1 MSKVAVLGSGGW
13 GLALSMM
20 AYKCG
25 HDVTVWSLF
34 PEEIAALEREREHKK
49 LLPGVKLPEGIV
61 FTSRL
66 EDIAG
71 AQLVVLAVPSTAVRN
86 AAKLAGPFI
95 SRGAVV
101 INVAKGLEA
110 GTNKRLSE
118 VVAEELGPVRLV
130 QLSGPSHAEEVARG
144 LPTACVA
151 ASTDRDAAELVQDS
165 FMNPMFRLYTSS
177 DLLGVEL
184 GGALKNVIALAAGI
198 SDGMGYGDN
207 TKAALMTR
215 GITEIARLGTKLG
228 GLRETFGG
236 LSGIG
241 DLIVTCTSMHSRNR
255 RAGILI
261 GQGLSPEK
269 AVEQV
274 GTVEGY
280 RTAPAAYELGKSAGV
295 EMPIINEVYS
305 VLFEGKDCRSTMID
319 LMTRRKT
326 HETELLWL

>member
-1 MSKVAVLGSGGW
+1 M
-13 GLALSMM
+13 
-20 AYKCG
+20 
-25 HDVTVWSLF
+25 
-34 PEEIAALEREREHKK
+34 
-49 LLPGVKLPEGIV
+49 
-61 FTSRL
+61 
-66 EDIAG
+66 
-71 AQLVVLAVPSTAVRN
+71 
-86 AAKLAGPFI
+86 
-95 SRGAVV
+95 
-101 INVAKGLEA
+101 
-110 GTNKRLSE
+110 
-118 VVAEELGPVRLV
+118 RLV

-177 DLLGVEL
+177 DLLRWSSGRAQERHSPRRGHIRRHGL
-184 GGALKNVIALAAGI
+184 RRQYKGGAH
-198 SDGMGYGDN
+198 DE
-207 TKAALMTR
+207 

-274 GTVEGY
+274 GTWRLPHRARGV
-280 RTAPAAYELGKSAGV
+280 RTRQIGRRRNAHNKRGIQRA
-295 EMPIINEVYS
+295 
-305 VLFEGKDCRSTMID
+305 FRGKDCRSTMID